1 MSRSRHPEIR
11 ALLRQYEDGLTSIQI
26 GAVLNI
32 KQESVRQALENMP
45 DVYIDRY
52 LEPVRGQYPAVW
64 CVVVPP
70 PNCPRPTKGSNA

>member
-11 ALLRQYEDGLTSIQI
+11 ALLRANDDGMTVAQI
-26 GAVLNI
+26 SAALDI
-32 KQESVRQALENMP
+32 KQDNVRQALEAMP

-64 CVVVPP
+64 CAWVPP
-70 PNCPRPTKGSNA
+70 PNCPHPTASDA

>member
-11 ALLRQYEDGLTSIQI
+11 ALLRQYDDGLTAVQI
-26 GAVLNI
+26 SAALGI
-32 KQESVRQALENMP
+32 SQGSVRQSLGDMP

-64 CVVVPP
+64 CACVPP
-70 PNCPRPTKGSNA
+70 PNCPHPTAGDA

>member
-11 ALLRQYEDGLTSIQI
+11 ALLRANDDGMTVAQI
-26 GAVLNI
+26 SAALDI
-32 KQESVRQALENMP
+32 KQDNVRQALEAMP

-64 CVVVPP
+64 CAVVPP
-70 PNCPRPTKGSNA
+70 PNCPHPTAGDA